1 MGSAVQKLNALGTKS
16 FSEPVIRHAAEH
28 AFKPHQNRGVG
39 RPRVT
44 TGDHGKWEVIC
55 F

>member
-28 AFKPHQNRGVG
+28 AFKPHQNREE
-39 RPRVT
+39 T
-44 TGDHGKWEVIC
+44 TGLLTLGDDLFLKL
-55 F
+55 

>member
-28 AFKPHQNRGVG
+28 AFMPHKNREEKKVWQLMAVFVAQN
-39 RPRVT
+39 
-44 TGDHGKWEVIC
+44 GDV
-55 F
+55 